1 MFRTMLVEDNS
12 VFRESLRDGLLLKF
26 PSMEIAEVE
35 NGEEVLEKID
45 STPPKLIFMA
55 IRLPGQNGLELT
67 EKIKKLHPDI
77 VIIILTDYDIPEY
90 REAAA
95 RFKADHF
102 FSKDSMTI
110 EKIIPLVRS
119 VLSKNGFNGDGSK
132 TNLTH

>member
-1 MFRTMLVEDNS
+1 MFRTMLVEDNLI
-12 VFRESLRDGLLLKF
+12 FRESLRDSLRLKF
-26 PSMEIAEVE
+26 PSIEIIEAGNGAEA
-35 NGEEVLEKID
+35 LEKTD
-45 STPPKLIFMA
+45 SLSPNLIFMD
-55 IRLPGQNGLELT
+55 IRLPGQSGLELT
-67 EKIKKLHPDI
+67 EKIKTLHPEI
-77 VIIILTDYDIPEY
+77 MITVLTDYDIPEY

-95 RFKADHF
+95 RFKAYHF